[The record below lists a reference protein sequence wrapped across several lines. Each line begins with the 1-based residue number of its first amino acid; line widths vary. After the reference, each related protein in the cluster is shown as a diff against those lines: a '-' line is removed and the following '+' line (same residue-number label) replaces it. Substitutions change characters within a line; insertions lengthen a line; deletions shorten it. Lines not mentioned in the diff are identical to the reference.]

1 MCNSAIHA
9 IHGVKIGAVQRRQ
22 PVIKKL
28 NSTGKKKTVIYR
40 TAFAELTV
48 HQ

>member
-22 PVIKKL
+22 PVIKNL
-28 NSTGKKKTVIYR
+28 NSTGKKPVIYR